1 VEHPKDIGDRSTLA
15 IMLALRDAGF
25 EVLLP
30 FGENTRYDLAI
41 RRDNSFEL
49 VQCKTGRLQKGAV
62 IFRTASS
69 YYHHPH
75 PKMQSKH
82 YRGQVDLFA
91 VYCPET
97 TGIYLIPIVD
107 LPQARAAHLRVD
119 PPRNNQIR
127 RVRFASDYEIGRVA
141 IEGLRG
147 PSGA

>member
-1 VEHPKDIGDRSTLA
+1 VEHPKDVGDRSTLA

-41 RRDNSFEL
+41 RRHSSFEL
-49 VQCKTGRLQKGAV
+49 VQCKTGRLHKGAV

-69 YYHHPH
+69 YRHHPH

-97 TGIYLIPIVD
+97 TGIYLIPILD
-107 LPQARAAHLRVD
+107 LPQAHASLRVEH
-119 PPRNNQIR
+119 PRNNQLH